1 MTEFNTESANILKQ
15 VAQKYNISEES
26 VVSLANSLMRNST
39 SMAQF
44 NIPELGGQGQWMRG
58 GMIMVGDMFN
68 HGLKARVD
76 SICSE
81 LANHIDKGEIKLS
94 GKSGSPD
101 SGQYQSQR
109 AALSGFS
116 SMNNQWWGDLGHPN
130 STGSQNNMAYAIFND
145 KHRLAIQQNGKVI
158 IFDTLDHQ
166 IGGVGQQQGG
176 TYSVSFTSQK
186 GNVNLESL
194 PIVSKEDEEKKD
206 QDETPLPDSSEDR
219 DEVSDSQNE
228 KPIEQANT
236 VNITPL
242 DKAAVIAEEDIF
254 AKIEKLAEL
263 KEKGILTEQEFSSKK
278 KEFLARL

>member
-1 MTEFNTESANILKQ
+1 MTEFNTESANTLKQ

-26 VVSLANSLMRNST
+26 VASLVNSLMRNNT

-44 NIPELGGQGQWMRG
+44 NIPELGGQGQWMRV

-81 LANHIDKGEIKLS
+81 LANQIDKGEIKLS
-94 GKSGSPD
+94 GKSGTPV
-101 SGQYQSQR
+101 SGQYQSQG
-109 AALSGFS
+109 AVLSGFS
-116 SMNNQWWGDLGHPN
+116 SMDNQWWGDLGQPT

-145 KHRLAIQQNGKVI
+145 KHRLAIQQHGKVI

-176 TYSVSFTSQK
+176 TYAVSFTSQK

-194 PIVSKEDEEKKD
+194 PIISKEDEEKKD
-206 QDETPLPDSSEDR
+206 QDVAPLHDSSEESN
-219 DEVSDSQNE
+219 EVSSSQNE
-228 KPIEQANT
+228 KPIEQSNT
-236 VNITPL
+236 VKITPP
-242 DKAAVIAEEDIF
+242 DNATVIAEEDIF
-254 AKIEKLAEL
+254 AKIEKLAQL
-263 KEKGILTEQEFSSKK
+263 KEKGILTEEEFSSKK